1 MLLGQ
6 LTLGCPHALV
16 PSQFPYRCSANMEEL
31 YDLCKNLDDSTK
43 RLRNYS
49 RSCQVNVNWLSRF
62 WTRTTTR
69 PYLFKLNQTLQYQR
83 MQRYFYPFTDIFCCK
98 KSSTPNISH
107 HLKSLK
113 YQLIFWRL
121 PLPKKKRGKKISERK
136 TLSTTTRLGREWP
149 PCEQMTW
156 TAVGAS

>member
-1 MLLGQ
+1 MICARIW
-6 LTLGCPHALV
+6 TIR
-16 PSQFPYRCSANMEEL
+16 PSIWGIIQGA
-31 YDLCKNLDDSTK
+31 
-43 RLRNYS
+43 
-49 RSCQVNVNWLSRF
+49 VNVNWLSRF

-107 HLKSLK
+107 HLRSLK

-121 PLPKKKRGKKISERK
+121 PLPNKERK
-136 TLSTTTRLGREWP
+136 EDLRKKNSFHH
-149 PCEQMTW
+149 Q
-156 TAVGAS
+156 VGDRVATVRATDLDSGGIILNMSSDFSMKLFNLFFYIISWYISKASLVA